1 MPSLKSRMEYVR
13 AVYER
18 YRKATKE
25 AKSRILE
32 ELCKVCGYNRKYAIR
47 KLGGPAPDSR
57 AAPHRRHRGFLYSQE
72 CIQVAEMIWKASGYL
87 CGQRLKE
94 AIPLWLPALKKRM
107 PVRASIEQELRA
119 ISARQLDE
127 RLRNKKN
134 AVKRRIYCT
143 TRPGSLLKSMIP
155 IRTSNWD
162 LTRPGFLEID
172 LVAHCGNSNDGQFVY
187 TLDTTDIHTGWTERR
202 AVLGKGQTGILESL
216 KQIKEAL
223 PFRLKGIDS
232 DNGEEF
238 INYQLLRYCQ
248 GLRPGIEFTRG
259 RGYRKNDNAYIEQK
273 NWTHVRQIFGWDRYE
288 SDEALGLMNQLYT
301 HDLRLLQNLFQP
313 SLKLKEKKRIGSK
326 VVRRYDTPK
335 TPLQRILESGQYHRA
350 KMKQLKILQA
360 SLDPFTLSESIDR
373 CLARIVRLAVQRV
386 SVRRAGSALTPDPQ
400 SPSSPRPTPVKKPS
414 SWGNFIFSRKAKRLQ
429 NRLWQIEANAT
440 QQHQNHI
447 KGGLVSVTS

>member
-1 MPSLKSRMEYVR
+1 MEYIR

-25 AKSRILE
+25 AKSQILE

-47 KLGGPAPDSR
+47 KLGGPAPDPQE
-57 AAPHRRHRGFLYSQE
+57 APRRRHRGFFYSQE
-72 CIQVAEMIWKASGYL
+72 CIQVAEMIWRASGHL
-87 CGQRLKE
+87 CGQRLKQ
-94 AIPLWLPALKKRM
+94 AIPLWLPALKKRL
-107 PVRASIEQELRA
+107 PIRASLEQELHT

-134 AVKRRIYCT
+134 ALKRRIYCT

-172 LVAHCGNSNDGQFVY
+172 LVAHCGNSNEGQFIY

-288 SDEALGLMNQLYT
+288 SEEALRLMNQLYSQE
-301 HDLRLLQNLFQP
+301 LRLLQNFFQP
-313 SLKLKEKKRIGSK
+313 SLKLKAKKRVGSK
-326 VVRRYDTPK
+326 LIRRYDIPQTPF
-335 TPLQRILESGQYHRA
+335 QRILSSGQYHRV

-360 SLDPFTLSESIDR
+360 SLDPFALSESIDK
-373 CLARIVRLAVQRV
+373 RLAHLLRLTSQRV
-386 SVRRAGSALTPDPQ
+386 SRHR
-400 SPSSPRPTPVKKPS
+400 PSSASPQNQGSSLQVRAIPIKKQS
-414 SWGNFIFSRKAKRLQ
+414 SWGNFSFSPKTKRLQ
-429 NRLWQIEANAT
+429 NRLRQIEATAT
-440 QQHQNHI
+440 QQRQNHI